1 MKKIK
6 ILSLLQFAV
15 YSISRIAAEK
25 DYKICSIGGF
35 FSGSGEMFLSGLAL
49 HIRVK
54 QIDLDEPICAA
65 AWKNATGI
73 GLYFSSTGKFR
84 NQTDHTV
91 GSQAATFKSQVY
103 DTVISNMDYK

>member
-1 MKKIK
+1 MKKI
-6 ILSLLQFAV
+6 IFFFLLLAV
-15 YSISRIAAEK
+15 FSSSSIAAEK

-35 FSGSGEMFLSGLAL
+35 FSGSGKMFLSGLAL

-65 AWKNATGI
+65 AWKKAIAI
-73 GLYFSSTGKFR
+73 GLHFSNTGKFS
-84 NQTDHTV
+84 NQTDRTV

-103 DTVISNMDYK
+103 DAVISNINYK